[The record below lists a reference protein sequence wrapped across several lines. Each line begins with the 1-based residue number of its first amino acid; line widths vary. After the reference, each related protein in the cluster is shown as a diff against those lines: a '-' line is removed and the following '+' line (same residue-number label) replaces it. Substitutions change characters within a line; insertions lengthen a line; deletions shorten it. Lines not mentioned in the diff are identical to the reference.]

1 MMTLVD
7 IMTMLYQRLLF
18 LKDTADYDDDSDEE
32 DNNSCHTVLTNN

>member
-18 LKDTADYDDDSDEE
+18 LKDIADYDDDSEE

>member
-18 LKDTADYDDDSDEE
+18 LKDTADYDDEE
-32 DNNSCHTVLTNN
+32 DNYSCHTVLTNN